1 MPLILTESRRLRFFT
16 FTCLYLAQGF
26 PFGLVNTALP
36 AYLAENGASAA
47 AIATFIAIA
56 NLPWSFKLLAGPI
69 MDRWTFL
76 AMGRRRPWVI
86 FAQGC
91 MVLTGL
97 AFLFFPDGASN
108 ITLLAALCFI
118 LNFFGASQDV
128 AVDGMAIDV
137 LPTEEHGRANAFMAF
152 GQVAG
157 ISISTLISAF
167 VVIRFGMPGIAVLLS
182 VAFTMILSIAVLVRE
197 RPGEK
202 LLPWTPGEPTQRS
215 LDLKPAGWKVI
226 GVDLFRVMVL
236 PASLFIFGAAFIFR
250 FAYGVWISLAPVVV
264 VQDLGF
270 QSTQYSTF
278 ISVTGFIAAL
288 AGLAL
293 GLIIDR
299 KGIRLFYSLVLGLYG
314 LLCVFIGL
322 TQGLWASPQYL
333 ITVGILQ
340 AFIYQGGF
348 ISFIASCMKICWPK
362 VSATQFAIYMAGANI
377 GLSMGAG
384 AYASVEQVLAAN
396 QIFLL
401 LGGVFFIGVV
411 VVWLTDFQRHGE
423 RVSLLDGPGKVE
435 DFAPHA

>member
-1 MPLILTESRRLRFFT
+1 MNLILTESRKLRFFT
-16 FTCLYLAQGF
+16 FTMLYLAQGF

-36 AYLAENGASAA
+36 AYLAERGESAV
-47 AIATFIAIA
+47 AIASFIAIA
-56 NLPWSFKLLAGPI
+56 NLPWSFKLLAGPF

-86 FAQGC
+86 FAQSC

-97 AFLFFPDGASN
+97 CFAFFPDGLESIAILS
-108 ITLLAALCFI
+108 ALCFS
-118 LNFFGASQDV
+118 LNVFGASQDV

-137 LPTEEHGRANAFMAF
+137 LPVEEHGRANAFMAF

-157 ISISTLISAF
+157 ISISTAVSAV
-167 VVIRFGMPGIAVLLS
+167 VVINFGMPGIAVLLCVAFGLILS
-182 VAFTMILSIAVLVRE
+182 VAVIVRE

-202 LLPWTPGEPTQRS
+202 IMPWTSGTASQRS
-215 LDLKPAGWKVI
+215 IDMKPESWKII
-226 GVDLFRVMVL
+226 GVDLARVVFL

-250 FAYGVWISLAPVVV
+250 FAYGVWISLVPIVV

-270 QSTQYSTF
+270 ESTQYSTF
-278 ISVTGFIAAL
+278 ISGIGFLAAM

-293 GLIIDR
+293 GLMIDS
-299 KGIRLFYSLVLGLYG
+299 KGIRFFYAMVLGLYG
-314 LLCVFIGL
+314 LLCIFIGL
-322 TQGLWASPQYL
+322 TESLWVSPTFL
-333 ITVGILQ
+333 ICIGIMQ

-348 ISFIASCMKICWPK
+348 ISFIASCMKLCWQK

-384 AYASVEQVLAAN
+384 AYAALENILAAN

-401 LGGVFFIGVV
+401 LGLVFFVGALMA
-411 VVWLTDFQRHGE
+411 WLTDFEKHFDKVR
-423 RVSLLDGPGKVE
+423 LLDRSGEVG
-435 DFAPHA
+435 DFAPHG